1 MLKIPFYIK
10 FVSIRP
16 FFCRPELGL
25 KSVQR
30 SLLLLHPEVL
40 LVLDT
45 IVLHPDSFINR
56 ASAYFHN
63 ILHPFHPYRHAGYQ
77 GAQVIY
83 PEGPYAFF
91 WFQPN
96 GKSPSAQLHN
106 QPNEARF
113 KKGVTN
119 YVNIVFPVSKTE
131 PTRIAYA
138 FVGPNVRIS
147 KVEFQPKSSRDVASL
162 QIVIN
167 QVQYDV
173 EIASSVVSLLDR
185 TRQLGFGGFASVKTD
200 GVITRLG
207 IETPQPPLDR
217 CSITDEEAANTFV
230 KTLVSSTKLKV
241 DPPTPVTEDPEEKPE
256 SQYGFIRILY
266 LIVFS
271 LFCLRVF
278 RQRTSM
284 K

>member
-1 MLKIPFYIK
+1 M
-10 FVSIRP
+10 
-16 FFCRPELGL
+16 GL

-45 IVLHPDSFINR
+45 VILHPDSNINR

-91 WFQPN
+91 WFQPD
-96 GKSPSAQLHN
+96 GKSPSAQLRN

-113 KKGVTN
+113 KKGATN
-119 YVNIVFPVSKTE
+119 YVNVVFSLSKTE

-138 FVGPNVRIS
+138 FIGPNVRVS
-147 KVEFQPKSSRDVASL
+147 KVEFLRKSNNQISYL

-167 QVQYDV
+167 QVDYEV
-173 EIASSVVSLLDR
+173 AISSSIASVR
-185 TRQLGFGGFASVKTD
+185 ERMKQLGFGGFALVKSGAD
-200 GVITRLG
+200 VTRLG
-207 IETPQPPLDR
+207 IETSPSQLDR
-217 CSITDEEAANTFV
+217 CDIEDHEAAQQLV
-230 KTLVSSTKLKV
+230 RTLITSAKLKIET
-241 DPPTPVTEDPEEKPE
+241 PTEQAEEPNPEPE
-256 SQYGFIRILY
+256 SAFGFIR
-266 LIVFS
+266 VFFLLAFA